1 MILFNYKYNC
11 FVVVELKVTEL
22 KKEHIGQIQVYM
34 NYIDETS
41 LSKDSPLIM
50 AAYSGSKSI
59 MQKVIKNGADI
70 NYKNAEGATALMKV
84 SNEGWTEC
92 AKLLVD
98 AGADKNIKDNGETNG
113 LKYKNITCYD
123 CQK

>member
-1 MILFNYKYNC
+1 
-11 FVVVELKVTEL
+11 
-22 KKEHIGQIQVYM
+22 M

-59 MQKVIKNGADI
+59 MKKVIKNGADI
-70 NYKNAEGATALMKV
+70 NYQNAEGATALMKV

-98 AGADKNIKDNGETNG
+98 AGADKNIKDN
-113 LKYKNITCYD
+113 YD
-123 CQK
+123 KKAVDYAKDSSIKKIVK